1 MEHLSWAHLTR
12 HLDLTLVFQVLTL
25 LVCAGLIGFERQI
38 SNKPSGIRTSILIS
52 LGAMIFTK
60 YALVTFFE
68 ISNQSTGDPTRVI
81 GQIVT
86 GVGFLG
92 AGTIMNREGL
102 VVGLTTAATIWVQ
115 SAIGVLIGLEY
126 LLDAFLF
133 SVLTFVTLYGI
144 TRLESRFRGVVRR
157 HKHREV
163 IIE

>member
-1 MEHLSWAHLTR
+1 MENLDWASLTK
-12 HLDLTLVFQVLTL
+12 HLDVEMVLQIATL

-60 YALVTFFE
+60 YSIITFYE
-68 ISNQSTGDPTRVI
+68 ISNHTTGDPTRVI

-115 SAIGVLIGLEY
+115 SAIGVLIGLGY
-126 LLDAFLF
+126 LLDAFVF
-133 SVLTFVTLYGI
+133 SILTFVILYGV
-144 TRLESRFRGVVRR
+144 TRLESRFKGVIRR
-157 HKHREV
+157 QRHREV